1 MMKKCASLYCQRQTQ
16 EKYCPCCAKRN
27 YRAKYPMKAAYQNLR
42 SNAKRRGKVFQITFE
57 EFALFCRRTQYIT
70 YKGKKKDSY
79 SIDRPKNHLGY
90 TLDNMQILT
99 LSANSIK
106 KVFIDYDWEN
116 RIVRHRPATEVP
128 QMEYAPF

>member
-1 MMKKCASLYCQRQTQ
+1 MKKCVMLYCQRLTDK
-16 EKYCPCCAKRN
+16 KYCSCCAKRI

-42 SNAKRRGKVFQITFE
+42 SNAKRRGKGFSITFE
-57 EFALFCRRTQYIT
+57 DFALFCQRTQYIT
-70 YKGKKKDSY
+70 YKGKTKNSY

-116 RIVRHRPATEVP
+116 RIVHHHNAIEVP
-128 QMEYAPF
+128 RMEYAPF

>member
-1 MMKKCASLYCQRQTQ
+1 MMKKCATSYCQRLSP
-16 EKYCPCCAKRN
+16 EKYCSCCAKRI

-42 SNAKRRGKVFQITFE
+42 SNAKRRRKEFSITFE
-57 EFALFCRRTQYIT
+57 DFALFCQRTQYIT

-90 TLDNMQILT
+90 TLDNMSILT
-99 LSANSIK
+99 LSQNTIK
-106 KVFIDYDWEN
+106 MVFIDYDWEN
-116 RIVRHRPATEVP
+116 RIVHHRKATEVL